1 MEFFYNSLLFS
12 CQVLICF
19 LKCIFEN
26 LVPSVVCLI
35 VAFIN
40 ASMLLLVFKF
50 GFSDT
55 ALYAGSTATIFIFN
69 IMMFCSSEKGTWCYT
84 IRKGVFQFAAILFIE
99 FLWDSFIFICRTLVY
114 FFECITAADT
124 FYFTLFVILFC
135 LSYAIFLL
143 LTQPDYILFF
153 VWTLICVIGSFIAIV
168 CGVVSMTTWLYDV
181 IFNSKEDD

>member
-1 MEFFYNSLLFS
+1 
-12 CQVLICF
+12 
-19 LKCIFEN
+19 
-26 LVPSVVCLI
+26 
-35 VAFIN
+35 
-40 ASMLLLVFKF
+40 
-50 GFSDT
+50 
-55 ALYAGSTATIFIFN
+55 
-69 IMMFCSSEKGTWCYT
+69 MMFCSSEKGTWCYT